1 MQGEGKF
8 WTVTVGEDVIKVS
21 DEGLFVNDKLQDT
34 SYGISSNVKFYGKLP
49 NGKEVKAAM
58 GAEGLGF
65 KIHCCIFVDCEC
77 VLKD

>member
-1 MQGEGKF
+1 MAKEIKS

-21 DEGLFVNDKLQDT
+21 EEGLFVNDKLQDIF
-34 SYGISSNVKFYGKLP
+34 YGITTCLKYHGKLP
-49 NGKEVKAAM
+49 NGKEVKAVV

-65 KIHCCIFVDCEC
+65 KMHCCIFVDCEC